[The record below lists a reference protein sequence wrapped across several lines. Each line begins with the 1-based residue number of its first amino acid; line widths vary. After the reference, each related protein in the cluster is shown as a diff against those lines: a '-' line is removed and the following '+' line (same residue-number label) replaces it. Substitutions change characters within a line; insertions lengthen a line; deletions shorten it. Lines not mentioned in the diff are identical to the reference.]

1 MLLKKC
7 DICKK
12 EDRQKNLKK
21 IKGMWYCSKCYRN
34 LRLNHRKE
42 SIKEAGI
49 EEELKELRHK
59 SEREFREKNKEK
71 LKEYYKRRYHE
82 KNPDSTYYNKGLI
95 NLEKDSK
102 PRVNGL
108 KEKKT
113 QSVCYLTLEEKR
125 LLFSYL
131 LKNGLSYESAGER
144 ITELVKRLSDLRFEL
159 KEKKKSEEEI
169 VNKSQRMIQE
179 LYTSF

>member
-1 MLLKKC
+1 MLLRKC
-7 DICKK
+7 NTCEK
-12 EDRQKNLKK
+12 EERQRNLKRIGKEWFCSECYK
-21 IKGMWYCSKCYRN
+21 IK
-34 LRLNHRKE
+34 RLNHRKE

-82 KNPDSTYYNKGLI
+82 KNPTSEYYNKGLI
-95 NLEKDSK
+95 NLERDSK
-102 PRVNGL
+102 PRVNGIR
-108 KEKKT
+108 EKKPT
-113 QSVCYLTLEEKR
+113 SNCYLTLQEKR

-144 ITELVKRLSDLRFEL
+144 ISELVKRLSDLRFQL